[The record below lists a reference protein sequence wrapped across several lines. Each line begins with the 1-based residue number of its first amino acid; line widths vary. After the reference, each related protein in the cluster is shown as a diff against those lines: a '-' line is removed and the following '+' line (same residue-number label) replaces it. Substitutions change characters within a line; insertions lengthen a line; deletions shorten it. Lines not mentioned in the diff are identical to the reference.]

1 MRTRICFPVVFSL
14 MTFVMACSC
23 SQSNPP
29 QTAKVE
35 QPKLEEFELL
45 TSTGDSIRSQDLKGK
60 VWVASYFFT
69 ECGSNCRM
77 LNMEVSKLAKEF
89 GPDGVCFVSI
99 TCDPKNDTPAKLA
112 EYAALFKADKET
124 WTFTTGDLDY
134 LQRVGSDVFELSI
147 SERAHHARITLM
159 DRSGESRGTFDILE
173 ENERKRA
180 TRLLKELIEETPST

>member
-1 MRTRICFPVVFSL
+1 MTSRYYAFVGFCLLTLGAGCGGSHSNNSPV
-14 MTFVMACSC
+14 TEA
-23 SQSNPP
+23 
-29 QTAKVE
+29 E
-35 QPKLEEFELL
+35 QPSLQDFELL
-45 TSTGDSIRSQDLKGK
+45 TSMGGSIRSQDLKGN

-69 ECGSNCRM
+69 ECGANCRM

-89 GPDGVCFVSI
+89 GPQGVYFVSI

-112 EYAALFKADKET
+112 EYAKLFKADPET
-124 WTFTTGDLDY
+124 WAFATGELDY

-159 DRSGESRGTFDILE
+159 DRTGAPRGTFDVLE

-180 TRLLKELIEETPST
+180 IKLLKALIAETSEG